1 MTFPQMMDLQEYSTG
16 PANADMA
23 LRALT
28 MKAIFTAVVA
38 GNTVTAAI
46 SGTGPSA
53 EDKNKMFKDLGASG
67 LVVTNSGSTFTV
79 AWA

>member
-1 MTFPQMMDLQEYSTG
+1 MTFPQMMDLQSFSTG
-16 PANADMA
+16 MSDPDKT

-28 MKAIFTAVVA
+28 MKAIWTAVVA

-46 SGTGPSA
+46 SGTGPSS

>member
-1 MTFPQMMDLQEYSTG
+1 MTFPQMMDLQSFSTG
-16 PANADMA
+16 ASDPDKT

-28 MKAIFTAVVA
+28 MKAIWTAVVA

-67 LVVTNSGSTFTV
+67 LTVTNSGSTFTI